1 VSIAL
6 KCLIRR
12 KAPELQGARMVPS
25 AARILE
31 SLTTTANK
39 AVPLAI
45 GWHVLFAIA
54 GLFLLAGWKP
64 SRRIAA
70 ALLTLPLIS
79 VGVLAWAFDNPF
91 NGSVFLALALA
102 LLAASARLGE
112 ASIRRGPPWAIRLGV
127 LMALFGWVYP
137 HFLEAG
143 SPLRYLYAA
152 PTGLVPCPT
161 LAIVIG
167 LALIGDG
174 IGTVRWSVPLG
185 TAGIFYAL
193 FGTFGLGVGIDLLL
207 LLGAAALIVRASWPV
222 RVTP

>member
-1 VSIAL
+1 
-6 KCLIRR
+6 
-12 KAPELQGARMVPS
+12 MVPS

-31 SLTTTANK
+31 SLATIANK

-45 GWHVLFAIA
+45 GWHILFAIA
-54 GLFLLAGWKP
+54 CLFLLAGWKP

-102 LLAASARLGE
+102 LLAASARLGK
-112 ASIRRGPPWAIRLGV
+112 AGIRLGPPWAIRLGV

-137 HFLEAG
+137 HFLEGG

-152 PTGLVPCPT
+152 LTGLVPCPT

-174 IGTVRWSVPLG
+174 IGTVRWSVLLG

-207 LLGAAALIVRASWPV
+207 LVGAAALIVRASWPV

>member
-1 VSIAL
+1 
-6 KCLIRR
+6 
-12 KAPELQGARMVPS
+12 MVPS
-25 AARILE
+25 AAHILE
-31 SLTTTANK
+31 SLTTIANK
-39 AVPLAI
+39 AVPLAV
-45 GWHVLFAIA
+45 GWHVLLAIG
-54 GLFLLAGWKP
+54 GLLLLKGWKP

-79 VGVLAWAFDNPF
+79 VGVLAWAFHNPF

-102 LLAASARLGE
+102 LLAASARVDKAG
-112 ASIRRGPPWAIRLGV
+112 IRKGPPWVIGLGV
-127 LMALFGWVYP
+127 LMAVFGWIYP
-137 HFLEAG
+137 HFLEGG

-174 IGTVRWSVPLG
+174 IGTVRWSVLLG
-185 TAGIFYAL
+185 TAGTFYAL
-193 FGTFGLGVGIDLLL
+193 FGTLGLGVRIDLLL
-207 LLGAAALIVRASWPV
+207 LVGAAALIVRASWPV

>member
-1 VSIAL
+1 
-6 KCLIRR
+6 
-12 KAPELQGARMVPS
+12 M
-25 AARILE
+25 RIHE
-31 SLTTTANK
+31 GLTTIANV
-39 AVPLAI
+39 AAPLAI

-54 GLFLLAGWKP
+54 GLALLAGWKP

-91 NGSVFLALALA
+91 NGSLFLGLALA
-102 LLAASARLGE
+102 LLAAGARLGE
-112 ASIRRGPPWAIRLGV
+112 ARIRPGPPWAISLGI

-143 SPLRYLYAA
+143 APLRYLYAA

-167 LALIGDG
+167 LALIGGG
-174 IGTVRWSVPLG
+174 IGTVRWSVLLG

-193 FGTFGLGVGIDLLL
+193 LGTFGLGVEIDLLL
-207 LLGAAALIVRASWPV
+207 LVGAAALIVRASWPV

>member
-1 VSIAL
+1 
-6 KCLIRR
+6 
-12 KAPELQGARMVPS
+12 MVPS
-25 AARILE
+25 ATHIHDG
-31 SLTTTANK
+31 LTTIANV
-39 AVPLAI
+39 AMPLAI
-45 GWHVLFAIA
+45 GWHVLFALV
-54 GLFLLAGWKP
+54 GLALLAGWKP
-64 SRRIAA
+64 SRRMAA
-70 ALLTLPLIS
+70 ALLTLPIFS

-91 NGSVFLALALA
+91 NGSVFVALALA
-102 LLAASARLGE
+102 LLAAGARLGE
-112 ASIRRGPPWAIRLGV
+112 ASIRRGPPWATGLGV

-152 PTGLVPCPT
+152 PTGLAPCPT

-167 LALIGDG
+167 LTLIGDG
-174 IGTVRWSVPLG
+174 IGTVRWSVLLG

-207 LLGAAALIVRASWPV
+207 LVGAAALIVRASWPV

>member
-1 VSIAL
+1 
-6 KCLIRR
+6 
-12 KAPELQGARMVPS
+12 MVPS
-25 AARILE
+25 ATHIHDG
-31 SLTTTANK
+31 LTTIANV
-39 AVPLAI
+39 ATPLAI
-45 GWHVLFAIA
+45 GWHVLFAIG
-54 GLFLLAGWKP
+54 GLALFAGWKP
-64 SRRIAA
+64 SRPIAG
-70 ALLTLPLIS
+70 ALLILPLVS
-79 VGVLAWAFDNPF
+79 VGVLAWAFGNPF
-91 NGSVFLALALA
+91 NGSFFLGLALA
-102 LLAASARLGE
+102 LLAVGARLDE
-112 ASIRRGPPWAIRLGV
+112 ASIRKGPPWAIRLGV

-174 IGTVRWSVPLG
+174 IGTVRWSVLLG

-193 FGTFGLGVGIDLLL
+193 FGTFGLGVKIDLLL
-207 LLGAAALIVRASWPV
+207 LVGAAALVVRASWPV